1 MRCRWVM
8 RRVGVGVG
16 VGAVRVRV
24 RVRLRLR
31 VRVTSGLLTFGS
43 DRVVVGEEDDG
54 GTNLGGDAT
63 YKVDHL
69 SDQKRGI
76 RERG

>member
-16 VGAVRVRV
+16 AV
-24 RVRLRLR
+24 RVRLR
-31 VRVTSGLLTFGS
+31 VRITSGLLTFGS

>member
-16 VGAVRVRV
+16 VGAVRVR
-24 RVRLRLR
+24 LR
-31 VRVTSGLLTFGS
+31 VRITSGLLTFGS